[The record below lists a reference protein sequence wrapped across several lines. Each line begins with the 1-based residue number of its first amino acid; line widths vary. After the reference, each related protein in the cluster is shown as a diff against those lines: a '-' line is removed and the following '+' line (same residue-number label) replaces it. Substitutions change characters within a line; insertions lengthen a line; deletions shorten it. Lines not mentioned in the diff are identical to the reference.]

1 MEKKILDY
9 LFEKDYLNMDKIIEE
24 YVVSS
29 RFVNTNYTTYTLL
42 NTVEEVMKYEL
53 NKKQ

>member
-1 MEKKILDY
+1 MEKEILNY
-9 LFEKDYLNMDKIIEE
+9 LFEKGYLDMDKIIKE
-24 YVVSS
+24 YVNI
-29 RFVNTNYTTYTLL
+29 NTNHTTYTLL